1 MMELLKLFLNPIKLC
16 QEHFTFW
23 GGGGGGGNTT
33 STVTQTNLP
42 AWAKPYYQEL
52 LKQTGKEIFTTDA
65 QGNVTG
71 IKDYNLPDQ
80 QVVGLQPEQLAAMDK
95 IGQLQSPEEFELAK
109 QGMINAQ
116 TMGQNYATQ
125 GMNKALAYDPTTR
138 TFNQQYY
145 DQYANPFQQ
154 NVINTA
160 LREAQL
166 TGDLS
171 RRKAMLGSIGRGT
184 FGGARQTLA
193 DVEGLRNLMQT
204 KSDIQYRGMADAFQ
218 KAQEQFNT
226 EEQRRIQAAQY
237 AAGLGKDIGLGGLNL
252 QSEMSKSLGALAT
265 ARQDAD
271 LARLR
276 AQEAVGTA
284 KQAQKQKEADTAYQ
298 NAMARANFAKS
309 QLQFYNDI
317 LRGNAN
323 ALGATQVQYAP
334 APSMASQIGG
344 LGIAGL
350 SLANVMGKSS

>member
-1 MMELLKLFLNPIKLC
+1 MSLFSWFNPLTFIESC
-16 QEHFTFW
+16 TFW
-23 GGGGGGGNTT
+23 VGGGGGAP
-33 STVTQTNLP
+33 SQQTVNQTNMP

-52 LKQTGKEIFTTDA
+52 LKQTGKEVFTTDA
-65 QGNVTG
+65 DGKVTG
-71 IKDYNLPDQ
+71 IKNYNLPDQ
-80 QVVGLQPEQLAAMDK
+80 QYVGLQPEQIAAMEK
-95 IGQLQSPEEFELAK
+95 VGQLQTPEEFELAK
-109 QGMINAQ
+109 QGMVNAQ
-116 TMGQNYATQ
+116 NMGQTYATQ
-125 GMNKALAYDPTTR
+125 GMEKALAYDPTTR

-145 DQYANPFQQ
+145 DQYANPYQQ

-166 TGDLS
+166 TADLN
-171 RRKAMLGSIGRGT
+171 RRKAMLGSVGRGT

-193 DVEGLRNLMQT
+193 DVAGLRNLMQT
-204 KSDIQYRGMADAFQ
+204 KSDIQYKGMADAFQ
-218 KAQEQFNT
+218 KAQEQFNA
-226 EEQRRIQAAQY
+226 EEARRIQAAQY

-284 KQAQKQKEADTAYQ
+284 KQADKQRAADTAYQ
-298 NAMARANFAKS
+298 NAMARANFARS
-309 QLQFYNDI
+309 QLQFYSDI

-323 ALGATQVQYAP
+323 ALGSTQVQYAP